1 VGGRLAVAALVALLA
16 VAAVAAGV
24 LVGLQPGN
32 PLPFFTQPGRA
43 AATDKP
49 PPGPTDLNGVP
60 LSYWPDAC
68 RLVSGSDVSQAF
80 GGVEFTPA
88 QPGSGRMGAL
98 TLPHPT
104 TCVYQST
111 DYQLGA
117 TVDMTVM
124 SVSRTA
130 ADAARLFASARSVG
144 AGAPTAL
151 PGVGQQAVW
160 FGGSMAQVRV
170 QQRRVVY
177 QIGVALDGSQ
187 TATAA
192 DRQQRELSAAET
204 LAGIAAGRI
213 P

>member
-1 VGGRLAVAALVALLA
+1 VGDRLAVVALVALLA
-16 VAAVAAGV
+16 VAAVTAGV
-24 LVGLQPGN
+24 FVGLQPGN
-32 PLPFFTQPGRA
+32 PLPFFAQPGRA
-43 AATDKP
+43 AATEKP
-49 PPGPTDLNGVP
+49 PPKPTDLNGVP

-80 GGVEFTPA
+80 GGAEFTPA

-98 TLPHPT
+98 TLPRPT

-117 TVDMTVM
+117 TVDVTVM

-130 ADAARLFASARSVG
+130 ADAARSFASARSVG
-144 AGAPTAL
+144 AGAPTDL

-170 QQRRVVY
+170 QQHRVAY
-177 QIGVALDGSQ
+177 QVGVALTGSQ
-187 TATAA
+187 TANAP
-192 DRQQRELSAAET
+192 DRQQRELSAAEA
-204 LAGIAAGRI
+204 LARIAAGRI

>member
-1 VGGRLAVAALVALLA
+1 MAALVALLA

-24 LVGLQPGN
+24 FVGLQSGN
-32 PLPFFTQPGRA
+32 PLPFFAQPGRA
-43 AATDKP
+43 AATEKP

-80 GGVEFTPA
+80 GGAEFTPA

-98 TLPHPT
+98 TLPRPT

-117 TVDMTVM
+117 TVDVTVM
-124 SVSRTA
+124 SVSRNTP
-130 ADAARLFASARSVG
+130 DAARLFASARRVG
-144 AGAPTAL
+144 AGGPTAL
-151 PGVGQQAVW
+151 PGLGQQAVW
-160 FGGSMAQVRV
+160 FGGAMAEVRV

-177 QIGVALDGSQ
+177 QIGVALAGSQ
-187 TATAA
+187 TASAP
-192 DRQQRELSAAET
+192 DRQQRELGAAES
-204 LAGIAAGRI
+204 LARIAAGRI